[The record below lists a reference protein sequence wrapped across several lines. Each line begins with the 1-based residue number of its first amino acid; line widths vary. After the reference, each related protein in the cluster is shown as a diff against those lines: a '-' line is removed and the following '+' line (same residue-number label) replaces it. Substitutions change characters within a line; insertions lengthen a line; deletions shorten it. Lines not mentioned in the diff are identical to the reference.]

1 MTRRQPEMANPTQI
15 YEFSHLGLQCAIST
29 EDIPALTT
37 WKINLPVH
45 TFILH
50 LSGDIDH
57 LETEMDGKGS
67 FYDPPAPGHLTVVPA
82 GCNYQTFAQGG
93 IVKYAVFHLPKVNNE
108 ASTNNIEEIAPCVC
122 YLDRRFLKIAAELYR
137 TGTSARIDRLAEEEL
152 SIKLVEHIQTQ
163 PWQVNSVPH
172 CRGGVERTRLSNQQR
187 RLLRDFVHDSL
198 ERKIRLVDLSSV
210 AGMTPNQLLVAFREA
225 FGTTP
230 AQYVLE
236 YRLRR
241 ARRLLRSSRQDLLT
255 VALRS
260 GFGSHSHFT
269 NAYSRRFG
277 HTPSS
282 FRWRNQLSI

>member
-1 MTRRQPEMANPTQI
+1 M
-15 YEFSHLGLQCAIST
+15 
-29 EDIPALTT
+29 
-37 WKINLPVH
+37 NLPMH

-57 LETEMDGKGS
+57 LETEMDGKGA

-82 GCNYQTFAQGG
+82 GCDYQTFAQGG
-93 IVKYAVFHLPKVNNE
+93 FVKYAVFHLPTADKE
-108 ASTNNIEEIAPCVC
+108 TSIAKFEEMAPCIC
-122 YLDRRFLKIAAELYR
+122 YLDRRFLKLAIDLHRVGAIA
-137 TGTSARIDRLAEEEL
+137 GTDRVAEEEM
-152 SIKLVEHIQTQ
+152 SIKVIEHIRTQ
-163 PWQVNSVPH
+163 PWKVNST
-172 CRGGVERTRLSNQQR
+172 RRSRDGVESPRLSNPQR
-187 RLLRDFVHDSL
+187 KLLREFVHDRL
-198 ERKIRLVDLSSV
+198 DRKIRLADLSSL
-210 AGMTPNQLLVAFREA
+210 AGMTPNQLLVAFREG

-241 ARRLLRSSRQDLLT
+241 ARRLLRDSRQDLLT

-282 FRWRNQLSI
+282 FRRLTQSSIE

>member
-1 MTRRQPEMANPTQI
+1 MANPTQI
-15 YEFSHLGLQCAIST
+15 YEFSQFGLKCAIST
-29 EDIPALTT
+29 EEIPALTT
-37 WKINLPVH
+37 WKMNLPVH

-82 GCNYQTFAQGG
+82 GCDYQTFAQGG
-93 IVKYAVFHLPKVNNE
+93 LIKYAVFHLPEGNKETSPSKV
-108 ASTNNIEEIAPCVC
+108 EEIAPCIC
-122 YLDRRFLKIAAELYR
+122 YLDRRFLKLAGELYR
-137 TGTSARIDRLAEEEL
+137 AGASDGMDRLAEEEL
-152 SIKLVEHIQTQ
+152 SIKVVEHIHTQ
-163 PWQVNSVPH
+163 PWKVNSARRSRDGMECP
-172 CRGGVERTRLSNQQR
+172 RLSNPQR
-187 RLLRDFVHDSL
+187 KLLREFVHDSL
-198 ERKIRLVDLSSV
+198 EQKIRLVDLSSL
-210 AGMTPNQLLVAFREA
+210 AGMTPNQLLVAFREG

-241 ARRLLRSSRQDLLT
+241 ARRLLRDSRQDLLT

-282 FRWRNQLSI
+282 FRGRNQSPLE